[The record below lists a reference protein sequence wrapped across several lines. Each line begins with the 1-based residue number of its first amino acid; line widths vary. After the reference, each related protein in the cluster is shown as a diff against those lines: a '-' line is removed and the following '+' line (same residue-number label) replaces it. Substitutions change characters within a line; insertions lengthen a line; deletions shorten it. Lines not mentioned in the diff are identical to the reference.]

1 MVESDSGNML
11 RPASP
16 YLIPEQ
22 AKLESGD
29 YMRRQTET
37 HYEETVDERRDT
49 PGFQNEQF
57 RGDNGS
63 NQQSARYAT
72 TTSGFDTGVRDG
84 GGIKPYQSAGSA
96 RSDLAEEQPNQVRGK
111 I

>member
-49 PGFQNEQF
+49 PGF
-57 RGDNGS
+57 
-63 NQQSARYAT
+63 
-72 TTSGFDTGVRDG
+72 
-84 GGIKPYQSAGSA
+84 
-96 RSDLAEEQPNQVRGK
+96 
-111 I
+111 